1 MSCLLAVT
9 VKLSMSIFLQDIV
22 IEFISLISFLSKK
35 EHYETN
41 NFQAKLEFETNI
53 FSWNKSVMHHDFS
66 IMAKEKGPN
75 VYGVFFQ
82 AFLVKYF
89 PFKLCFL
96 SKCVIFFKFIV
107 SFYKLIICL
116 FIL

>member
-1 MSCLLAVT
+1 
-9 VKLSMSIFLQDIV
+9 MSIFLQDIV

-75 VYGVFFQ
+75 VYGVFFS
-82 AFLVKYF
+82 A
-89 PFKLCFL
+89 
-96 SKCVIFFKFIV
+96 IFSQIFSIQIVFFIEV
-107 SFYKLIICL
+107 RNF
-116 FIL
+116 F